1 MRHCSS
7 RPHLSG
13 GGFTL
18 VEILIAIFILSLVL
32 ATVYVSYTG
41 TLKTSHQLEKEGE
54 IYKMARQSLERLAKD
69 LTSLQMSEGSFY
81 LNAEKKKTG
90 RHQFHNIFFW
100 SAAHLTFGELE
111 GEGRP
116 ATIGYYV
123 TENPDGKSFSLW
135 RSDATGMKP
144 DETKK
149 TEDGFIICKNIE
161 TFHLTFYDSAG
172 GENDTWETSAG
183 GGMHQGKVP
192 EAVKIELALVNDD
205 DAQKPY
211 KFMTSVFL
219 PVNK

>member
-1 MRHCSS
+1 M
-7 RPHLSG
+7 
-13 GGFTL
+13 
-18 VEILIAIFILSLVL
+18 
-32 ATVYVSYTG
+32 
-41 TLKTSHQLEKEGE
+41 
-54 IYKMARQSLERLAKD
+54 
-69 LTSLQMSEGSFY
+69 
-81 LNAEKKKTG
+81 
-90 RHQFHNIFFW
+90 
-100 SAAHLTFGELE
+100 TFGELE

-211 KFMTSVFL
+211 KFMTRVFL

>member
-81 LNAEKKKTG
+81 LNAEKKKQDGINFTTFFLVGSPFDFRRTG
-90 RHQFHNIFFW
+90 R
-100 SAAHLTFGELE
+100 
-111 GEGRP
+111 
-116 ATIGYYV
+116 
-123 TENPDGKSFSLW
+123 
-135 RSDATGMKP
+135 
-144 DETKK
+144 
-149 TEDGFIICKNIE
+149 
-161 TFHLTFYDSAG
+161 
-172 GENDTWETSAG
+172 
-183 GGMHQGKVP
+183 
-192 EAVKIELALVNDD
+192 
-205 DAQKPY
+205 
-211 KFMTSVFL
+211 
-219 PVNK
+219 